1 MNRSLKRIT
10 QTLEQLGK
18 PAPAPA
24 RAVQPVTPVPS
35 AAPAAPSPAAPKASV
50 SFDLPRRTDPGS
62 TARATATP
70 KSLAN
75 LQVPCFSGAATG
87 PNGLA
92 KSLVAGVAPVVADRS
107 ADRAAEPLAESPAPV
122 APFAVVP
129 DADAAALNLPK
140 FKLPSFANHRNG
152 ANPDLA
158 ANLLQDMLASVSAWR
173 AELNQA
179 VRQIQDLYREGP
191 IVDGWLECTTRP
203 QASAASQAST
213 DRLLDSVDA
222 SDQPEDVLAE
232 EAGPIG
238 LDQATDQTLEQAL
251 GQTATYQLCGLNAD
265 GRSWSCPC
273 PPEQVPSVS
282 LAIVRHQR
290 LRHLLSR
297 KQDLEN
303 RLGTLAESLVKLH
316 GQLL

>member
-1 MNRSLKRIT
+1 MT
-10 QTLEQLGK
+10 E
-18 PAPAPA
+18 
-24 RAVQPVTPVPS
+24 
-35 AAPAAPSPAAPKASV
+35 
-50 SFDLPRRTDPGS
+50 
-62 TARATATP
+62 
-70 KSLAN
+70 SLA
-75 LQVPCFSGAATG
+75 
-87 PNGLA
+87 
-92 KSLVAGVAPVVADRS
+92 AGVAPEVAPMV
-107 ADRAAEPLAESPAPV
+107 ADRAAEPLTESPAPV
-122 APFAVVP
+122 APFAVTP
-129 DADAAALNLPK
+129 AADAATLNLPK
-140 FKLPSFANHRNG
+140 FKFPSFANHRNG

-158 ANLLQDMLASVSAWR
+158 ANLLQDMLASVSAWQ

-213 DRLLDSVDA
+213 NQLLDSVDA
-222 SDQPEDVLAE
+222 SDLPEDVVAE
-232 EAGPIG
+232 GESPIG
-238 LDQATDQTLEQAL
+238 LDQTLGQAQDHTLEQGL
-251 GQTATYQLCGLNAD
+251 GQAATYQLCGLNAD